1 MGSRSLSSRKV
12 GGSIVVAIAAQ
23 SLLLALPVQA
33 QSHADAGVQHHAAAP
48 AEPPATEPGDRSGL
62 KAIPDPAQLS
72 ESVRARLQ
80 EQAAGRHPSNLA
92 QEPPRPLHEL
102 PSAAAGSSA
111 VGAPSFRRVTTE
123 PLRRGEARM
132 RRVQAVETVEGVTIL
147 SNRMMELPE
156 RTLTAMA
163 MRRPPPPEAVEDEP
177 SALASGSR
185 VTETHSLRTL
195 ASRTVTPKTH
205 STGLGWLLW
214 PFALFVTTGA
224 VVGALW
230 FRKKVS

>member
-1 MGSRSLSSRKV
+1 MGSRSWSRRTVGSS
-12 GGSIVVAIAAQ
+12 VVAAIAAQ
-23 SLLLALPVQA
+23 SLLLALPALA
-33 QSHADAGVQHHAAAP
+33 QSQADAGVQHHAAASEP
-48 AEPPATEPGDRSGL
+48 ADRAAGL
-62 KAIPDPAQLS
+62 KAIPNPAQLS
-72 ESVRARLQ
+72 ENVRARLQ
-80 EQAAGRHPSNLA
+80 EQAAGRHPSNLSQA
-92 QEPPRPLHEL
+92 PPRPLHEL
-102 PSAAAGSSA
+102 PSTAL
-111 VGAPSFRRVTTE
+111 GAPSFRRVDTE

-132 RRVQAVETVEGVTIL
+132 RRVQAVETGEGVTIL
-147 SNRMMELPE
+147 SNRMVQLPE

-177 SALASGSR
+177 ITLGAGSR

-214 PFALFVTTGA
+214 PFGLFVTTGA

>member
-1 MGSRSLSSRKV
+1 MGYRSRSSRKV
-12 GGSIVVAIAAQ
+12 SSSVAIAIAAQ
-23 SLLLALPVQA
+23 SLLLALPVRA

-48 AEPPATEPGDRSGL
+48 ASPATEPGDRAGL
-62 KAIPDPAQLS
+62 KTIPNPGQLA
-72 ESVRARLQ
+72 EGVRARLQ

-102 PSAAAGSSA
+102 PPAAGGSA
-111 VGAPSFRRVTTE
+111 LGPPSFRRVETE

-132 RRVQAVETVEGVTIL
+132 RRVQAVETGEGVTIL
-147 SNRMMELPE
+147 SNRMVELPE
-156 RTLTAMA
+156 RTLNAMA

-177 SALASGSR
+177 TRVASGSR

-195 ASRTVTPKTH
+195 ASRTVTPKTK

-230 FRKKVS
+230 FRKKVG